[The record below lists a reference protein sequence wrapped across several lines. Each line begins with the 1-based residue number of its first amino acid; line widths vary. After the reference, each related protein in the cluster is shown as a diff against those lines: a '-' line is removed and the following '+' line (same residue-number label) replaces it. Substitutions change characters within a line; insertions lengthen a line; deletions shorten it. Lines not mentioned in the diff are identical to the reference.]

1 VKRNRIGSEAGFT
14 YIAALVV
21 VVIMGIMLG
30 AVGQSWTMIMKRE
43 REEELFFRAGQIRD
57 AITRWNKPRT
67 GQHVATPLKDLKDLL
82 KDPRSMAKVRY
93 LRRLYLDPITGKE
106 WKVIQDPTRGIIG
119 VASTSDEEPLRKGGF
134 PEEYADFE
142 GKTKYSEWQFVYKP
156 LLPGAKKVTGT
167 TTTNQGL
174 QGSSVT
180 QQQSGSSVTQQQSGS
195 SGTQQQSGRSSTAQG
210 R

>member
-1 VKRNRIGSEAGFT
+1 MKRNRVGSEAGFT

-30 AVGQSWTMIMKRE
+30 AVGQSWRMIMKRE

-119 VASTSDEEPLRKGGF
+119 VASTSDAEPLRTGGF

-156 LLPGAKKVTGT
+156 LQPGQNAQR
-167 TTTNQGL
+167 TTTNGGL
-174 QGSSVT
+174 QGSS
-180 QQQSGSSVTQQQSGS
+180 GAQQQSGS
-195 SGTQQQSGRSSTAQG
+195 SGTRQQSGSSSTTQG

>member
-1 VKRNRIGSEAGFT
+1 MKRSRIGSEAGFT

-21 VVIMGIMLG
+21 VVLMGIMLG
-30 AVGQSWTMIMKRE
+30 KVGQSWALIMKRE

-67 GQHVATPLKDLKDLL
+67 GQHVATPLRDLKDLL

-106 WKVIQDPTRGIIG
+106 WKVIQDPARGIVG
-119 VASTSDEEPLRKGGF
+119 VASTSDAEPLRKGGF
-134 PEEYADFE
+134 PEEYKEFE
-142 GKTKYSEWQFVYKP
+142 GKTKYSEWEFVYSPLKP
-156 LLPGAKKVTGT
+156 GQNAPRTTSVTGLPLS
-167 TTTNQGL
+167 QP
-174 QGSSVT
+174 SS
-180 QQQSGSSVTQQQSGS
+180 QQSGGTGSSSGS
-195 SGTQQQSGRSSTAQG
+195 SGSSSGSGSSGG